1 MGVGGAGLGAGL
13 AGAAALGVAG
23 SMIYSAVKPTPSMG
37 GGSSGY
43 SSSMQTSESLI
54 AQSNEKAEEDRK
66 ELLRQRSARTILT
79 GPRGVFEEADTAKKT
94 LLGG

>member
-1 MGVGGAGLGAGL
+1 MAPLIAIGGALGVGGAGLGAGL
-13 AGAAALGVAG
+13 AGA
-23 SMIYSAVKPTPSMG
+23 SSG
-37 GGSSGY
+37 GGGGGY
-43 SSSMQTSESLI
+43 AAPAPAQSADSLI
-54 AQSNEKAEEDRK
+54 AASNEKAEDDRK